1 MFRLFL
7 VKSLPVPNSSRNE
20 LRELIGWHHANGV
33 EVEVAAVFARGLRM
47 EDVRPLHAELP
58 IKEIGDLRF
67 VKVGCSERLFERRN

>member
-47 EDVRPLHAELP
+47 ETPEQRLRGGPAGRRGTIQQTHP
-58 IKEIGDLRF
+58 FHIG
-67 VKVGCSERLFERRN
+67 